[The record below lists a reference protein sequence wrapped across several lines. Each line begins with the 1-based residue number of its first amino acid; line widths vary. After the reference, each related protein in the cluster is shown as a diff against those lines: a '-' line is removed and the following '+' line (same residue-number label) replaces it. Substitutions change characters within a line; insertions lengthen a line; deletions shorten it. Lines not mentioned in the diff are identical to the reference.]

1 MLSKK
6 LGLSILLVLVV
17 FGGLIIYGD
26 FRDVGS
32 RLANFPLVYLL
43 AALGLASLNYLIRFF
58 RWVYYLKLLRIQISV
73 PDSAL
78 VFLAGLAMSVTPGK
92 VGEVLKSYLLRDRV
106 RVPVHATAPVV
117 VMERGTDVIS
127 VVLLG
132 LNGLAL
138 LPRSMSAVM
147 LAVLIVFAIL
157 GWSVIFRFSDK
168 LFGLPLIRRWK
179 LGLEGS
185 RATLRQLATPQPLV
199 VAVVLGILAWFCE
212 GTALWVILRG
222 LDTNVGLTSA
232 IAIYAAA
239 TLVGAIS
246 TLPGGLVGTE
256 GTMVALLQQAGV
268 VRGPASAGTVLVRL
282 VTLWFAVL
290 LGLLA
295 LAYLS
300 RPSRTAPAPEES
312 S

>member
-6 LGLSILLVLVV
+6 VWLSILLTLVV
-17 FGGLIIYGD
+17 FGGLVIYGD

-32 RLANFPLVYLL
+32 RLANFPSAYLL

-58 RWVYYLKLLRIQISV
+58 RWAYYLKLLRIKISAA
-73 PDSAL
+73 DSAL

-92 VGEVLKSYLLRDRV
+92 VGEVLKSYLLRDRAG
-106 RVPVHATAPVV
+106 VPVQSTAPVV
-117 VMERGTDVIS
+117 VMERVTDVIS

-132 LNGLAL
+132 LSGLAL
-138 LPRSMSAVM
+138 LPRSMSVLM
-147 LAVLIVFAIL
+147 LAVLIALAIMGWFAI
-157 GWSVIFRFSDK
+157 SRFSDK
-168 LFGLPLIRRWK
+168 LLGLPLIRRWK
-179 LGLEGS
+179 PGLESS
-185 RATLRQLATPQPLV
+185 RAILRQLAEPQPLV
-199 VAVVLGILAWFCE
+199 AAVVLGILAWFCE
-212 GTALWVILRG
+212 GAALWVIMRG
-222 LDTNVGLTSA
+222 LDTNVTLTLS

-268 VRGPASAGTVLVRL
+268 VRGPASAGTLLVRL
-282 VTLWFAVL
+282 GTLWFAVL
-290 LGLLA
+290 LGLAA
-295 LAYLS
+295 LAYLARHS
-300 RPSRTAPAPEES
+300 RNAPAPEES